1 MRGRRRVIA
10 ELPSTTLWRVDG
22 ELHGHL
28 PSETLQYLS
37 DVADHADEIAERQRS
52 GEDFVVATGEPR
64 VFWRRFRWT
73 W

>member
-22 ELHGHL
+22 ELHGHTVA
-28 PSETLQYLS
+28 ETARYLS
-37 DVADHADEIAERQRS
+37 DSADHADEIAERRAR
-52 GEDFVVATGEPR
+52 GDDYVIATSEP
-64 VFWRRFRWT
+64 FWRRFRWT